1 MHLPQASKTEK
12 IGKLTLS
19 LYKDETHDKKQS
31 KANKTKDLFHNV
43 LTCISNMPT
52 MNALPWQYPTSL
64 SQTEYA

>member
-19 LYKDETHDKKQS
+19 LYKDETYDKKQS
-31 KANKTKDLFHNV
+31 KANKTKDLFHNL

-52 MNALPWQYPTSL
+52 MNALP
-64 SQTEYA
+64 